1 MVDINSFYNSI
12 LNIDTRDKTK
22 DIKSIVLEERRKL
35 TDQVENLM
43 VFVNILLIKLNI
55 KFL

>member
-35 TDQVENLM
+35 TD
-43 VFVNILLIKLNI
+43 
-55 KFL
+55 